1 METPKTNPEGKV
13 ISTCFKIIVPNF
25 SRIRWNASVLI
36 RSQQS
41 DSLAS
46 YHQQQQQKKKSDLL
60 GHIFFITTG
69 VKLFLPML

>member
-1 METPKTNPEGKV
+1 VETPKTNPEGKV

-46 YHQQQQQKKKSDLL
+46 YHQQQQQKKK
-60 GHIFFITTG
+60 
-69 VKLFLPML
+69 M